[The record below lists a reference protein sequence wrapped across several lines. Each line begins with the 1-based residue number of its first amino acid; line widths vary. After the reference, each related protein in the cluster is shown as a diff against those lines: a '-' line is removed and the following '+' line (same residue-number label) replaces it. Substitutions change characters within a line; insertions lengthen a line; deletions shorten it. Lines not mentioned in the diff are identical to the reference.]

1 MRTVDDRQR
10 IDARIALA
18 VSGVVGVIAF
28 AAGTL
33 LATDGPREYGTGPA
47 TVSTPIDLRAIE
59 QSIADLQRTLATR
72 EDMLAPVTPTGGREV
87 TGGGLA
93 VVLERL
99 DHIEALLAERSSGAT
114 AVGPRPGWRA
124 IETDLRSLRRPTD
137 IAEIR
142 RFIDEHKDDIEH
154 SRVPFVLSLMGVREV
169 IDRFGWPEQIEMRT
183 SSGSYELTYRIHPA
197 TGTSQGTFQIVCTV
211 LGTTTTYAYFED

>member
-1 MRTVDDRQR
+1 MH

-18 VSGVVGVIAF
+18 VSGVVGVVAF
-28 AAGTL
+28 AAGAL
-33 LATDGPREYGTGPA
+33 FGADGPPA
-47 TVSTPIDLRAIE
+47 RGAGQPTVQVPVDLRPIE
-59 QSIADLQRTLATR
+59 QSLDELREMLATS
-72 EDMLAPVTPTGGREV
+72 DNALAPVLPGGGRDV
-87 TGGGLA
+87 PGGQLA
-93 VVLERL
+93 TVLERL
-99 DHIEALLAERSSGAT
+99 DRIEELLAEGAASPAT
-114 AVGPRPGWRA
+114 AAGRRPGWRA

-137 IAEIR
+137 IAELH

-183 SSGSYELTYRIHPA
+183 TGGSYELTYRIHPA
-197 TGTSQGTFQIVCTV
+197 TASSQGTFQIVCTV

>member
-1 MRTVDDRQR
+1 MTDRVQ

-18 VSGVVGVIAF
+18 VSGVVGVVAF
-28 AAGTL
+28 AAGAL
-33 LATDGPREYGTGPA
+33 LVTAGPPDRGAGTPA
-47 TVSTPIDLRAIE
+47 VHAPVDLRPIE
-59 QSIADLQRTLATR
+59 QSLDELREILANRDNT
-72 EDMLAPVTPTGGREV
+72 LAPVRPSAGRDVPGGQ
-87 TGGGLA
+87 LA
-93 VVLERL
+93 AVLERL
-99 DHIEALLAERSSGAT
+99 DRIEELLAEGAASPST
-114 AVGPRPGWRA
+114 AAGRRPGWRA

-137 IAEIR
+137 IAELH

-169 IDRFGWPEQIEMRT
+169 IDRFGWPELIEMRT

-197 TGTSQGTFQIVCTV
+197 TDTSQGTLQIICTV